1 MKKNIIFD
9 ILILI
14 FLFIRNIIIN
24 DTSFFI
30 LIYLFLS
37 IYHIYI
43 FYLII
48 INKRKKK
55 IIKFIFYQLFYIF

>member
-1 MKKNIIFD
+1 MKKNVIFN

-14 FLFIRNIIIN
+14 FLFIGNIIIN
-24 DTSFFI
+24 DNYFFI

-48 INKRKKK
+48 INKRKTKL
-55 IIKFIFYQLFYIF
+55 IKFIF